1 MWELFAGMEMPLVP
15 VLARMEEAGIA
26 MDTSVLREMSVG
38 LNEQIAYLEQKAY
51 DDVGH
56 QFNLGSPPQL
66 SAVLFEEI
74 GLPKT
79 RKTKQG
85 YSTDAQS
92 IEGLRGVHP
101 IIDTILRWREMT
113 KLRST
118 YIETL
123 PGAVDPKDLRI
134 HTTFD
139 QAVAAT
145 GRLSS
150 NNPNLQNIPVRSEL
164 GGQVRRAFVARDFG
178 PDPTC
183 SQPTTRRS
191 SCAFWPTCRRT
202 RACCRRSGRTR
213 TFTAPRQRRSS
224 AWRWTT

>member
-1 MWELFAGMEMPLVP
+1 MDQTLIEDALHYTCENVDCTLRLAEHLEGELKKLDMWELFAGMEMPLVP

-123 PGAVDPKDLRI
+123 PGAVDPKDLP
-134 HTTFD
+134 H
-139 QAVAAT
+139 
-145 GRLSS
+145 
-150 NNPNLQNIPVRSEL
+150 PHHVRP
-164 GGQVRRAFVARDFG
+164 GGGGDRAPLV
-178 PDPTC
+178 
-183 SQPTTRRS
+183 
-191 SCAFWPTCRRT
+191 
-202 RACCRRSGRTR
+202 
-213 TFTAPRQRRSS
+213 
-224 AWRWTT
+224 

>member
-1 MWELFAGMEMPLVP
+1 MPLP
-15 VLARMEEAGIA
+15 SLRSPSTRCSLHICWAMARWGSADARSPARCRSGGVYRGASTSKGPCSAG
-26 MDTSVLREMSVG
+26 D
-38 LNEQIAYLEQKAY
+38 
-51 DDVGH
+51 
-56 QFNLGSPPQL
+56 
-66 SAVLFEEI
+66 LFVEI

-123 PGAVDPKDLRI
+123 PGAVAPKDLRI

-145 GRLSS
+145 GRLS
-150 NNPNLQNIPVRSEL
+150 
-164 GGQVRRAFVARDFG
+164 
-178 PDPTC
+178 
-183 SQPTTRRS
+183 
-191 SCAFWPTCRRT
+191 
-202 RACCRRSGRTR
+202 
-213 TFTAPRQRRSS
+213 
-224 AWRWTT
+224 